1 MKIKSLKYIA
11 AAAVL
16 GLGMTSCEDFLDR
29 PTEDSYVASG
39 YYKTDAQCI
48 AAVDY
53 LYNSPWYDFQR
64 GFFKVGEVLSGNY
77 YWGDSPYQNFSLNSN
92 DEDLQKMS
100 YSLWAVNGHSN
111 IVRNYIKNGGA
122 SEGVKNQTMGECLL
136 WKAMAYFY
144 LVRTF
149 GDVPI
154 VHDNGAMIEAG
165 DYNDQPKVQK
175 ADVYEYIVMTLEK
188 AIELL
193 PEQCTD
199 GRLDKD
205 CARGLLAKVY
215 LQKAG
220 VTGSLNKED
229 LQKAVEYATH
239 VITGKD
245 PKTGVEHTPRE
256 LEPEYANCFK
266 LEGNKSKENMIAW
279 RWIVSSQWTSQNS
292 LQSDLGMTGMDEFGD
307 QWGEWNGPSVDL
319 QDAFNFNVLENPAS
333 RISADTR
340 RAATMMTVGDVVP
353 YLWRE
358 TDLYEYNDKKEL
370 VPSGQ
375 KHHGFDYMRFEYDK
389 TYNPAAWGQHRSPT
403 GANLVKHM
411 YGNNADHLAVLGSSA
426 DRMAY
431 SLCTPILRL
440 ADVYLVLAEAQVLI
454 DGGQTGNKVA
464 VDAYNAVRSRA
475 IKGVAQKQN
484 ITFDDVWKERRLEL
498 ACEGDRWYDFVRLA
512 YYNPSRAINELKS
525 QRRNSYWNLDA
536 MFKTYFET
544 GQWQLVNKDDKGN
557 DQTAM
562 YDDQTEAPNVTEA
575 SFTIPFPMEDLTF
588 NPHLKED
595 PVHVDVRATYSY

>member
-1 MKIKSLKYIA
+1 
-11 AAAVL
+11 
-16 GLGMTSCEDFLDR
+16 MTSCEDFLDR
-29 PTEDSYVASG
+29 PTEDSYVAGG

-48 AAVDY
+48 SAVDY

-77 YWGDSPYQNFSLNSN
+77 YWGSSPYLNFSLNSN
-92 DEDLQKMS
+92 DEDLRNMS

-122 SEGVKNQTMGECLL
+122 SQAIKNQTMGECLL

-165 DYNDQPKVQK
+165 DYNEQPKVQK

-193 PEQCTD
+193 PEQCTE

-220 VTGSLNKED
+220 VTGSLNKDD
-229 LQKAVEYATH
+229 LTQAARYAKM
-239 VITGKD
+239 VITGEETDKD
-245 PKTGVEHTPRE
+245 NNVISKHAPRD

-266 LEGNKSKENMIAW
+266 LEGNKSPENMIAW
-279 RWIVSSQWTSQNS
+279 RWVVSSQWTSQNS
-292 LQSDLGMTGMDEFGD
+292 LQSDLGMTGIDEFGD
-307 QWGEWNGPSVDL
+307 VWGEWGGPSVDL
-319 QDAFNFNVLENPAS
+319 QDAFNFNILDNPAS

-353 YLWRE
+353 YLWR
-358 TDLYEYNDKKEL
+358 DK
-370 VPSGQ
+370 G
-375 KHHGFDYMRFEYDK
+375 GFNYMRFEYDK
-389 TYNPAAWGQHRSPT
+389 TYNEAAWGQHRSPT
-403 GANLVKHM
+403 GCNVVKHM
-411 YGNNADHLAVLGSSA
+411 YGNNADHLAVLGTSA
-426 DRMAY
+426 DRMAS
-431 SLCTPILRL
+431 SLCTPLLRL
-440 ADVYLVLAEAQVLI
+440 ADVYLVFAEAKVLL
-454 DGGQTGNKVA
+454 GGGSTKDQEVLKVF
-464 VDAYNAVRSRA
+464 YKVRSRA
-475 IKGVAQKQN
+475 IKGVAQKSEL
-484 ITFDDVWKERRLEL
+484 TFDDVWKERRLEL

-512 YYNPSRAINELKS
+512 YYNPSRAIAELKA

-544 GQWQLVNKDDKGN
+544 GQWQLVNKDDDGN

-562 YDDQTEAPNVTEA
+562 YDDQTAAPNVTEA

-588 NPHLKED
+588 NPLLKED
-595 PVHVDVRATYSY
+595 AQHVDVRATYSY

>member
-1 MKIKSLKYIA
+1 MNIKSLKYIA

-39 YYKTDAQCI
+39 YYKTDAECI

-77 YWGDSPYQNFSLNSN
+77 YWGSSPYLNFSLNSN
-92 DEDLQKMS
+92 DEDLRNMS

-111 IVRNYIKNGGA
+111 IVRKYIEGGGA
-122 SEGVKNQTMGECLL
+122 SETVKNQTMGECLL

-154 VHDNGAMIEAG
+154 VHDNASMIEAG
-165 DYNDQPKVQK
+165 NYNEQMKVQK
-175 ADVYEYIVMTLEK
+175 ADVYEYICMTLEK

-193 PEQCTD
+193 PEDCAE

-220 VTGSLNKED
+220 VTRTLNQED
-229 LQKAVEYATH
+229 LKNAVKYATEVKNGTANH
-239 VITGKD
+239 S
-245 PKTGVEHTPRE
+245 PRQ
-256 LEPEYANCFK
+256 LEKYYADCFK

-279 RWIVSSQWTSQNS
+279 RWVVSSQWTSQNT
-292 LQSDLGMTGMDEFGD
+292 LQSDLGMTGIDEFGD
-307 QWGEWNGPSVDL
+307 VWGEWGGPSVDL
-319 QDAFNFNVLENPAS
+319 QDAFNYNILEAPAN
-333 RISADTR
+333 RICPDTR
-340 RAATMMTVGDVVP
+340 RAATFMTVGDVVP
-353 YLWRE
+353 YLWR
-358 TDLYEYNDKKEL
+358 DK
-370 VPSGQ
+370 G
-375 KHHGFDYMRFEYDK
+375 GFDYMRFEYDK
-389 TYNPAAWGQHRSPT
+389 TYNEAAWGQHRCPT
-403 GANLVKHM
+403 GANVVKHM
-411 YGNNADHLAVLGSSA
+411 YGNNADHLTVLGTTA
-426 DRMAY
+426 DRMAS

-440 ADVYLVLAEAQVLI
+440 ADVYLVLAEAQCLL
-454 DGGQTGNKVA
+454 DGGSTSNAEALDAFNKVHQ
-464 VDAYNAVRSRA
+464 RA
-475 IKGVAQKQN
+475 IPTAADKGS

-512 YYNPSRAINELKS
+512 YYNPDRAIAELKA
-525 QRRNSYWNLDA
+525 QRRNTYWNLDG

-544 GQWQLVNKDDKGN
+544 GQWQLVNKDDKGEE
-557 DQTAM
+557 QTAM

-588 NPHLKED
+588 NPHLKENAI
-595 PVHVDVRATYSY
+595 HVDVRATYSY